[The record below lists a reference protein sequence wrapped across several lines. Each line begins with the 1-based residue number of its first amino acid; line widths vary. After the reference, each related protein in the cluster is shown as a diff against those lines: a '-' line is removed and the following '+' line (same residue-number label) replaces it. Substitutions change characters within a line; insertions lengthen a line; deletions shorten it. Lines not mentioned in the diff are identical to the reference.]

1 MASGWR
7 KLLEEESEHQWLAL
21 GLFLIFVVIGGFL
34 IGGTRNLEGMVLG
47 VDSNEN
53 FAFDDGHHIIEIDY
67 HANSDVGRCTFSN
80 RLE

>member
-21 GLFLIFVVIGGFL
+21 GLFLVFVVIGGFL

-47 VDSNEN
+47 VDSDEN

-67 HANSDVGRCTFSN
+67 QMLPFLN
-80 RLE
+80 RMKKVQ